1 MVEQPGA
8 NIDPRTVEGFGEEWA
23 AFDQRAL
30 RDEEL
35 EALFASYFAIFP
47 FDELPPRAEGF
58 DLGCGSGRW
67 ARLVA
72 PKVGRLHCIDPSPK
86 ALEVAR
92 RSLADCRGADLHC
105 APVSDIPLVDGSQD
119 FGYALGVLHHVPDP
133 EAGLASCVRKL
144 KPGAPFL
151 LYLYYALDN
160 RPRWYRALWSLSD
173 ILRRRI
179 SKLPFPVRL
188 RLSSVI
194 AAIAYYPL
202 ARAARLA
209 DRHGVDVEGIPLSA
223 YRNLSFYTMRTDAL
237 DRFGTRLERRFS
249 RGEIEA
255 MMRRSGLGEIV
266 FSDRSPFW
274 IACGRKS

>member
-35 EALFASYFAIFP
+35 EALFASYFSIFP

-72 PKVGRLHCIDPSPK
+72 PKVGRLHCIDPSAK

-92 RSLADCRGADLHC
+92 RRLAECRGADLHC
-105 APVSDIPLVDGSQD
+105 APVDDIPLADGSQD

-188 RLSSVI
+188 RLSSAI

-209 DRHGVDVEGIPLSA
+209 ERHGVDVEGIPLSA

-255 MMRRSGLGEIV
+255 MMRRSGLGEII

-274 IACGRKS
+274 LACGRKS